1 MLSLQ
6 LGLPLYFY
14 IFVLTTERQSDVN
27 ISIGKNYIIF

>member
-14 IFVLTTERQSDVN
+14 IFVLTERQSDVN
-27 ISIGKNYIIF
+27 IPIGKNYIIF